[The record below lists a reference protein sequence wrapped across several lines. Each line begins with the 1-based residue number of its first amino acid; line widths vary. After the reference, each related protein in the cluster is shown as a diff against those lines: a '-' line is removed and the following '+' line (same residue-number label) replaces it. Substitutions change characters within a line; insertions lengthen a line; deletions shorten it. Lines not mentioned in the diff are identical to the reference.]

1 MKLGF
6 EPVLSDFKIIAFN
19 QREELSGR
27 QGKREFLTD
36 LLDEQQRLGLK
47 KAEQIQEYGWS
58 TDGETR

>member
-36 LLDEQQRLGLK
+36 LLD
-47 KAEQIQEYGWS
+47 
-58 TDGETR
+58 